1 MNLKLENRKA
11 LVTGSTAGIGFAIAR
26 GLAQE
31 GASVI
36 ITGRTQPRVD
46 GAIKSI
52 LKEFPGAK
60 VTSFA
65 GDLASAP
72 AVPPAVSGP
81 CRRWIS
87 SSTTSAFIHPRHSRK
102 LPMTTGMRLSRRIS

>member
-60 VTSFA
+60 VTGFA
-65 GDLASAP
+65 GDLATAGGATRCIG
-72 AVPPAVSGP
+72 AVPTVDILVNNLGV
-81 CRRWIS
+81 
-87 SSTTSAFIHPRHSRK
+87 IHQGIRGNYR
-102 LPMTTGMRLSRRIS
+102 